1 MTHRFIILTFI
12 FYSFSSFYSYGQLRQ
27 IVISGTVVEDDS
39 KTSLP
44 YATVSAFDAEGVL
57 VNGGITDENG
67 VFKLKLTPNSYTL
80 KFEYIGFES
89 LTTELKVYN
98 NSNNIGA
105 IELVSSVESLEGV
118 DLVGQSAEV
127 EIRLDKRVY
136 NVGKNN
142 LIRGGTVSDVL
153 ENVPSVSVDIDGN
166 IELRGNNNVRILV
179 DGKPS
184 GLIGL
189 GGIEALTRLPAESIE
204 KVEVITSPSA
214 RYQAEG
220 TTGIINIILVK
231 RFLKGLNGVFNLS
244 AGKNE
249 SYNGSA
255 NLNYRKGKFNFFT
268 NSGYSDR
275 TNKGRALQ
283 DNVYTTPLESVERYV
298 EERFFNRRRQ
308 GFNLNLGVDF
318 KMTRKS
324 SLTISYFTNERDG
337 GDQTIN
343 EQSQYKSDG
352 ILLTNRYENENDE
365 EDSNQINIDF
375 EHKFNEKGHKLT
387 ATLQTEN
394 NEEIEF
400 SDIESF
406 FENGLRSDAS
416 EINTTL
422 EDQERSLVQVDYV
435 YPINKDT
442 QFEAGYRGTNNER
455 VIDYEVKIFDQ
466 NNISTIDTNLSN
478 TLDFE
483 QEVHALYTQY
493 GKKFN
498 SFSFLLGFRFENT
511 GILVEQLDSDTPINN
526 KNYND
531 FFPTLNLG
539 LEINPTTSVT
549 LGYNR
554 RISRPN
560 AWTLNPFQS
569 RSSKTSYFQGNPEL
583 NPSYS
588 NGVDIGYIKQ
598 FKKVTLNSSVYYRK
612 TIDAVNRVAL
622 VTDETVFVNGIETP
636 VIRRLP
642 INLGTNEQ
650 FGVEFNTSLRLING
664 MRTYASVNFF
674 RTIEKGSYLGKSFDF
689 DNTSWSGNFS
699 NSYRLPL
706 AIQSQLSMRYRGPN
720 ESAFGKSKGFL
731 YTDFALSKEILNNNA
746 TINLRFSD
754 LLNSAKYDYQTTTP
768 VAVTDGIYQR
778 REPTYTLTFTY
789 RFRQDK
795 NRERRS
801 RGSYGEE
808 SFGDFGF

>member
-498 SFSFLLGFRFENT
+498 SFSLLLGFRFENT

>member
-1 MTHRFIILTFI
+1 MTHRLIILTFF
-12 FYSFSSFYSYGQLRQ
+12 FYYFSFSGYGQSRQ
-27 IVISGTVVEDDS
+27 IVMSGTVVDADS
-39 KTSLP
+39 KTILP
-44 YATVSAFDAEGVL
+44 YATVSAFDADGVL
-57 VNGGITDENG
+57 VNGGITDDNG
-67 VFKLKLTPNSYTL
+67 VFKFKLAPNSYKL
-80 KFEYIGFES
+80 KFEYIGFEN
-89 LTTELKVYN
+89 LTTDLKAYN
-98 NSNNIGA
+98 NSINIGIIA
-105 IELVSSVESLEGV
+105 LISSVESLEGV

-136 NVGKNN
+136 NVAKNN

-189 GGIEALTRLPAESIE
+189 GGVEALTRLPAESIE

-220 TTGIINIILVK
+220 TTGIINIILAK

-249 SYNGSA
+249 TYNGSA

-283 DNVYTTPLESVERYV
+283 DNVYITPLESVERYV

-308 GFNLNLGVDF
+308 GFNLNFGMDF
-318 KMTRKS
+318 QMTKKS
-324 SLTISYFTNERDG
+324 SVTLSYFTNERDG
-337 GDQTIN
+337 DDQTIN
-343 EQSQYKSDG
+343 EQSQYKTDG
-352 ILLTNRYENENDE
+352 VLLTNRFENENDE
-365 EDSNQINIDF
+365 EDSNQLNIDF

-387 ATLQTEN
+387 ATFQTEN
-394 NEEIEF
+394 NHETEI
-400 SDIESF
+400 SDIKSF
-406 FENGLRSDAS
+406 FENGVRSDDS

-422 EDQERSLVQVDYV
+422 ENQERSLVQVDYV

-442 QFEAGYRGTNNER
+442 QFEAGYRGTDNKR
-455 VIDYEVKIFDQ
+455 VIGYEVKIFDE
-466 NNISTIDTNLSN
+466 NNTGTIDTNLSN
-478 TLDFE
+478 TLGFE

-498 SFSFLLGFRFENT
+498 AFSFLLGLRFENT

-526 KNYND
+526 KTYND

-539 LEINPTTSVT
+539 WEINPTASVT

-583 NPSYS
+583 DPSYS
-588 NGVDIGYIKQ
+588 NGIDIGYIKQ

-612 TIDAVNRVAL
+612 TTDAVSRVAL

-650 FGVEFNTSLRLING
+650 FGVEFNTSLRLIKG
-664 MRTYASVNFF
+664 MRTYASVNFYKS
-674 RTIEKGSYLGKSFDF
+674 IEKGSYLGISYDY

-699 NSYRLPL
+699 NSYRLPF
-706 AIQSQLSMRYRGPN
+706 AIQSQLSVRYRGPN

-731 YTDFALSKEILNNNA
+731 YTDLALSKEIFNDNA
-746 TINLRFSD
+746 TLNLRFSD
-754 LLNSAKYDYQTTTP
+754 LFNTAKYDYQTTTP
-768 VAVTDGIYQR
+768 VAVTEGLYQR

-795 NRERRS
+795 NRQRRG
-801 RGSYGEE
+801 RGSYGQE
-808 SFGDFGF
+808 SFGDFEF

>member
-1 MTHRFIILTFI
+1 MTHRLIILTVI
-12 FYSFSSFYSYGQLRQ
+12 FYCFSFSSYGQSRQ
-27 IVISGTVVEDDS
+27 IVMSGKVVDADS

-57 VNGGITDENG
+57 VNGGITDDNG
-67 VFKLKLTPNSYTL
+67 DFKLKLAPNSYTL
-80 KFEYIGFES
+80 KFEYIGFEN
-89 LTTELKVYN
+89 LTTDLKAYN
-98 NSNNIGA
+98 NTINIGA
-105 IELVSSVESLEGV
+105 IALVSSVESLEGV

-136 NVGKNN
+136 NVAKNN

-189 GGIEALTRLPAESIE
+189 GGVEALTRLPAESIE

-220 TTGIINIILVK
+220 TTGIINIILAK

-249 SYNGSA
+249 TYNGSA

-283 DNVYTTPLESVERYV
+283 DNNYTTPLESVERYV

-308 GFNLNLGVDF
+308 GFNLNFGMDF
-318 KMTRKS
+318 QMTKKS
-324 SLTISYFTNERDG
+324 SVTLSYFTNERDG
-337 GDQTIN
+337 DDQTIN
-343 EQSQYKSDG
+343 EQSQYKTDG
-352 ILLTNRYENENDE
+352 VLLTNRFENENDK
-365 EDSNQINIDF
+365 EDSNQLNIDF
-375 EHKFNEKGHKLT
+375 EHKFNEKGHQLT
-387 ATLQTEN
+387 ATFQTEN
-394 NEEIEF
+394 NDETEI

-406 FENGLRSDAS
+406 FENGMRSDDS

-422 EDQERSLVQVDYV
+422 ENQERSLVQVDYV

-442 QFEAGYRGTNNER
+442 QFEAGYRGTDNKR
-455 VIDYEVKIFDQ
+455 AIDYEVKIFDE
-466 NNISTIDTNLSN
+466 NNTATIDTNLSN

-498 SFSFLLGFRFENT
+498 AFSFLLGLRFENT

-526 KNYND
+526 KTYND

-539 LEINPTTSVT
+539 WEINPTASVT

-583 NPSYS
+583 DPSYS

-612 TIDAVNRVAL
+612 TTDAVSRVAI

-650 FGVEFNTSLRLING
+650 FGVEFNTSLRLIKG
-664 MRTYASVNFF
+664 MRTYASVNLY
-674 RTIEKGSYLGKSFDF
+674 RRIEEGSYMGISYDY

-706 AIQSQLSMRYRGPN
+706 AIQSQLSVRYRGPN
-720 ESAFGKSKGFL
+720 ESSFGKSKGFL
-731 YTDFALSKEILNNNA
+731 YTDLALSKEILNDNA

-754 LLNSAKYDYQTTTP
+754 LFNTAKYDYQTTTP
-768 VAVTDGIYQR
+768 VAVTEGLYQR

-795 NRERRS
+795 NRQRIG
-801 RGSYGEE
+801 RGSYGQE
-808 SFGDFGF
+808 SFGDFEL

>member
-1 MTHRFIILTFI
+1 MTHRFIILTFL
-12 FYSFSSFYSYGQLRQ
+12 FYCISSFYSYGQLRQ
-27 IVISGTVVEDDS
+27 IIISGTVIDDDS
-39 KTSLP
+39 KKSLP
-44 YATVSAFDAEGVL
+44 YATVSAFDTLGVL

-67 VFKLKLTPNSYTL
+67 VFKLKLAPDSYTL
-80 KFEYIGFES
+80 KFEYIGFET
-89 LTTELKVYN
+89 LTTEIKAYN
-98 NSNNIGA
+98 NNNNIGS

-189 GGIEALTRLPAESIE
+189 GGVEALTRLPAESIE

-231 RFLKGLNGVFNLS
+231 RFLKGLNGVFNMS

-275 TNKGRALQ
+275 TNKGRAVQ

-308 GFNLNLGVDF
+308 GFNLNLGMDF
-318 KMTRKS
+318 QMTKKS
-324 SLTISYFTNERDG
+324 SIIVSYFTNERDG
-337 GDQTIN
+337 GDQTTN

-352 ILLTNRYENENDE
+352 VLLSNRYENENDE
-365 EDSNQINIDF
+365 EDSNQVNIDF
-375 EHKFNEKGHKLT
+375 EHKFNENGHKLT
-387 ATLQTEN
+387 ATFQTEN
-394 NEEIEF
+394 NDEIEF

-406 FENGLRSDAS
+406 FENGLRSDDS

-422 EDQERSLVQVDYV
+422 ENQERGLVQVDYV

-455 VIDYEVKIFDQ
+455 VIDYEVKILDQ
-466 NNISTIDTNLSN
+466 NNNETIDTNLSN
-478 TLDFE
+478 TLDYE
-483 QEVHALYTQY
+483 QKVHALYTQY

-498 SFSFLLGFRFENT
+498 SFSFLLGLRFENT

-583 NPSYS
+583 DPSYS

-598 FKKVTLNSSVYYRK
+598 FKKVTLNSSIYYRK
-612 TIDAVNRVAL
+612 TTDAVNRIAL

-650 FGVEFNTSLRLING
+650 LGIEFNTSLRLIKG
-664 MRTYASVNFF
+664 MRTYASINFYK
-674 RTIEKGSYLGKSFDF
+674 RIEKGSYLGISYNY
-689 DNTSWSGNFS
+689 DNISWSGNLS
-699 NSYRLPL
+699 NSYRLPFV
-706 AIQSQLSMRYRGPN
+706 IQSQLSVRYRGPN
-720 ESAFGKSKGFL
+720 ESSFGKSKGFL
-731 YTDFALSKEILNNNA
+731 YTDLALSKEIFNDNA
-746 TINLRFSD
+746 TLNLRFSD
-754 LLNSAKYDYQTTTP
+754 LFNTAKYDYQTTTP
-768 VAVTDGIYQR
+768 VAVTEGLYQR

-795 NRERRS
+795 NRQRGS
-801 RGSYGEE
+801 RGSYGQE
-808 SFGDFGF
+808 SYGGFEF